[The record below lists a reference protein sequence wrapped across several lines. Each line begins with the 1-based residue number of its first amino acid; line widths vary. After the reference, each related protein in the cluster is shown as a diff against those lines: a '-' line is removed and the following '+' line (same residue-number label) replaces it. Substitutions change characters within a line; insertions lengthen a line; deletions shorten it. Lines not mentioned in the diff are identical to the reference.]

1 MIDISA
7 YGLSITITA
16 SNTFPQGI
24 TITEFA
30 DDGDPIDTPSQQ
42 VKDKAMGLNGR
53 LMTWSKANPILRT
66 VTCIPGSEDDRNLQA
81 LLEAN
86 RVGQGKRSVNDIITM
101 VTSYP
106 DGRTETCTQGAITDG
121 MIGQSVA
128 SAGRLKTK
136 SYQFAFENAVQS

>member
-42 VKDKAMGLNGR
+42 VKDTAMGLNGR
-53 LMTWSKANPILRT
+53 LMAWSTANPIVRT
-66 VTCIPGSEDDRNLQA
+66 VTCIPGSDDDRNLQV

-86 RVGQGKRSVNDIITM
+86 RVGQGKRSVNDVITM
-101 VTSYP
+101 VTTYP
-106 DGRTETCTQGAITDG
+106 NGRTETCTQGTITEG

-136 SYQFAFENAVQS
+136 SYTFAFENAAQA